1 MIPQDASSG
10 GCISAWSTSTGDLV
24 GRSSKQQFN
33 FVSPAQPSSNSLIEQ
48 RGAPPQRIE
57 MSNSTGVDVWGAWFE
72 GIELL
77 KNAHVGAVD
86 AAAAKRSNIAIVGAG
101 MSGLMTYLCLA
112 QQGLTNISII
122 EASNRL
128 GGRVR
133 TVYLSGG
140 PSDYSYQEMG
150 PMRLPTTL
158 TIEGEKL
165 NISDH
170 QLVFQL
176 AQELNA
182 LNNNREDLRV
192 DFIPW
197 YETSDNLPH
206 PRPLAGMDKV
216 LKQVNTILSRKDFC
230 VDMATNMF
238 KAHRIWLDNGL
249 KSISQ
254 EPWSEYA
261 FTVNYMAAKAVV
273 NATEYQPILSGP
285 GPSCF
290 WDDLCGRVYANATT
304 WTTVDGGMDR
314 LPLAFAPLVGNIT
327 SLNSYLEG
335 ASYSP
340 QSGTV
345 SLHSRRV
352 LNGTATLINSTHDYV
367 VLAVPFSAMK
377 SLQLP
382 PVSAMMRNAIE
393 NVPYIPAC
401 KVALEFQTRFWEHL
415 EKPIYGSCWT
425 AGPEF
430 GGIGSMCYPSY
441 NINGT
446 GKAAVLA
453 SYTADPTWTKVW
465 ETTPEG
471 EHIAYVLD
479 AMERVHGPIVR
490 EQYTGKHSRVCWM
503 VDPLEGG
510 GWADPSVEQH
520 QLYLPEYFKTHNNV
534 SPRLR
539 WRGFSLLTTCR

>member
-1 MIPQDASSG
+1 VIPQDASSG
-10 GCISAWSTSTGDLV
+10 GCISAWSTSTGRLV
-24 GRSSKQQFN
+24 GRSDKQQFN
-33 FVSPAQPSSNSLIEQ
+33 FMFPAQRILNARIEQ
-48 RGAPPQRIE
+48 RGPPHQRIE

-77 KNAHVGAVD
+77 KNTHVGAVD

-112 QQGLTNISII
+112 QQGLKNISII

-150 PMRLPTTL
+150 PMRLPTTM
-158 TIEGEKL
+158 TVDGKKL

-192 DFIPW
+192 KFIPW

-254 EPWSEYA
+254 DPWSEYA
-261 FTVNYMAAKAVV
+261 FTVNYMAAKSVV
-273 NATEYQPILSGP
+273 NATEYRPTVSGP

-290 WDDLCGRVYANATT
+290 
-304 WTTVDGGMDR
+304 
-314 LPLAFAPLVGNIT
+314 
-327 SLNSYLEG
+327 
-335 ASYSP
+335 
-340 QSGTV
+340 
-345 SLHSRRV
+345 
-352 LNGTATLINSTHDYV
+352 
-367 VLAVPFSAMK
+367 
-377 SLQLP
+377 
-382 PVSAMMRNAIE
+382 
-393 NVPYIPAC
+393 
-401 KVALEFQTRFWEHL
+401 
-415 EKPIYGSCWT
+415 
-425 AGPEF
+425 
-430 GGIGSMCYPSY
+430 
-441 NINGT
+441 
-446 GKAAVLA
+446 
-453 SYTADPTWTKVW
+453 
-465 ETTPEG
+465 
-471 EHIAYVLD
+471 
-479 AMERVHGPIVR
+479 
-490 EQYTGKHSRVCWM
+490 
-503 VDPLEGG
+503 
-510 GWADPSVEQH
+510 
-520 QLYLPEYFKTHNNV
+520 
-534 SPRLR
+534 
-539 WRGFSLLTTCR
+539 